1 MSVLVF
7 GSLNLDL
14 VTYADKLPAI
24 GETIVGEKLLKF
36 PGGKGLNQAIAAR
49 RAGSEVLMV
58 GSIGNDADGDYL
70 FDILKSENIDPKFIT
85 KTSEQTGIAVIEVS
99 KSAENRII
107 IIAGANSKTRFSNE
121 VLTSSP
127 SVTVSLAQL
136 ETPIAEVAK
145 FIHES
150 KAAGKITMLNPAP
163 IQKLDQQL
171 LQDTDYLIANETEAS
186 FLVGSAVEHLSK
198 DEAVT
203 IARQLQKNGS
213 KKVIITLG
221 EQGSVY
227 LDQEKELF
235 TPANKVKAVDTTAA
249 GDAFCGAFATAISE
263 NKPVEYALKFA
274 SAAGGLAA
282 TKAGAVPSLP
292 TQQEILSMITS
303 LD

>member
-1 MSVLVF
+1 
-7 GSLNLDL
+7 
-14 VTYADKLPAI
+14 
-24 GETIVGEKLLKF
+24 
-36 PGGKGLNQAIAAR
+36 
-49 RAGSEVLMV
+49 MV

-70 FDILKSENIDPKFIT
+70 FNILKSENIDPKFIT

-150 KAAGKITMLNPAP
+150 KAAGKITILNPAP

-186 FLVGSAVEHLSK
+186 FLIGSAVEHLSQ

-235 TPANKVKAVDTTAA
+235 TPAYKVKAVDTTAA

-292 TQQEILSMITS
+292 SQQEILSMITS

>member
-150 KAAGKITMLNPAP
+150 KAAGKITILNPAP

-186 FLVGSAVEHLSK
+186 FLIGSAVEHLSQ

-235 TPANKVKAVDTTAA
+235 TPAYKVKAVDTTAA

-292 TQQEILSMITS
+292 SQQEILSMITS

>member
-70 FDILKSENIDPKFIT
+70 FNILKSENIDPKFIT

-150 KAAGKITMLNPAP
+150 KAAGKITILNPAP

-186 FLVGSAVEHLSK
+186 FLIGSAVEHLSK

-235 TPANKVKAVDTTAA
+235 TPAYKVKAVDTTAA

>member
-70 FDILKSENIDPKFIT
+70 FNILKSENIDPKFIT

-150 KAAGKITMLNPAP
+150 KAAGKITILNPAP

-186 FLVGSAVEHLSK
+186 FLIGSAVEHLSQ

-235 TPANKVKAVDTTAA
+235 TPAYKVKAVDTTAA

-263 NKPVEYALKFA
+263 NKPVEYALRFA
-274 SAAGGLAA
+274 SGAGGLAA

-292 TQQEILSMITS
+292 SQQEILSMITS

>member
-150 KAAGKITMLNPAP
+150 KAAGKITILNPAP

-186 FLVGSAVEHLSK
+186 FLIGSAVEHLSK
-198 DEAVT
+198 DEAVS

-235 TPANKVKAVDTTAA
+235 TPAYKVKAVDTTAA

-292 TQQEILSMITS
+292 TQQEILSMFTS

>member
-70 FDILKSENIDPKFIT
+70 FNVLKSENIDPKFIT

-136 ETPIAEVAK
+136 ETSIAEVAK

-150 KAAGKITMLNPAP
+150 KTAGKITMLNPAP

-186 FLVGSAVEHLSK
+186 FLIGSAVEHLSK

-227 LDQEKELF
+227 LDQEKDLF
-235 TPANKVKAVDTTAA
+235 IPAYKVKAVDTTAA

>member
-127 SVTVSLAQL
+127 SVNVSLAQL

-171 LQDTDYLIANETEAS
+171 LQDTDFLIANETEAS

-198 DEAVT
+198 DEAVR

-235 TPANKVKAVDTTAA
+235 TPAYKVKAVDTTAA

>member
-121 VLTSSP
+121 VLTSSL

-150 KAAGKITMLNPAP
+150 KAAGKITILNPAP

-186 FLVGSAVEHLSK
+186 FLIGSAVEHLSK
-198 DEAVT
+198 DEAMT

-235 TPANKVKAVDTTAA
+235 TPAYKVKAVDTTAA

-292 TQQEILSMITS
+292 TQQEILSMFTS

>member
-150 KAAGKITMLNPAP
+150 KAAGKITILNPAP

-186 FLVGSAVEHLSK
+186 FLIGSAVEHLSK
-198 DEAVT
+198 DEAMT

-235 TPANKVKAVDTTAA
+235 TPAYKVKAVDTTAA

-292 TQQEILSMITS
+292 TQQEILSMFTS

>member
-70 FDILKSENIDPKFIT
+70 FNILKSENIDPKFIT

-150 KAAGKITMLNPAP
+150 KAAGKITILNPAP

-186 FLVGSAVEHLSK
+186 FLVGRAVEYLSK

-203 IARQLQKNGS
+203 IARQLQKNGL

-235 TPANKVKAVDTTAA
+235 TPAYKVKAVDTTAA

>member
-292 TQQEILSMITS
+292 TQQEILSMFTS

>member
-58 GSIGNDADGDYL
+58 GSIGNDADGDFL
-70 FDILKSENIDPKFIT
+70 FDILKSENIDHKFIT

-145 FIHES
+145 FIYES
-150 KAAGKITMLNPAP
+150 KAAGKITILNPAP

-171 LQDTDYLIANETEAS
+171 LQNSDYLIANETEAS
-186 FLVGSAVEHLSK
+186 FLVGSAIEHLSK

-235 TPANKVKAVDTTAA
+235 TPAYKVKAVDTTAA

>member
-70 FDILKSENIDPKFIT
+70 FNILKSENIDPKFIT

-150 KAAGKITMLNPAP
+150 KAAGKITILNPAP

-171 LQDTDYLIANETEAS
+171 VQDTDYLIANETEAS
-186 FLVGSAVEHLSK
+186 FLIGSAVEHLSK
-198 DEAVT
+198 DEAMT

-235 TPANKVKAVDTTAA
+235 TPAYKVKAVDTTAA

-292 TQQEILSMITS
+292 TQQEILSMFTS

>member
-186 FLVGSAVEHLSK
+186 FLIGSAVEHLSK

-235 TPANKVKAVDTTAA
+235 TPAYKVKAVDTTAA

-292 TQQEILSMITS
+292 TQQEILSMFTS

>member
-107 IIAGANSKTRFSNE
+107 IIAGANSKTRFSNK

-292 TQQEILSMITS
+292 TQQEILSMFTS

>member
-150 KAAGKITMLNPAP
+150 KAAGKITILNPAP

-186 FLVGSAVEHLSK
+186 FLIGSTVEHLSK

-235 TPANKVKAVDTTAA
+235 TPAYKVKAVDTTAA

-292 TQQEILSMITS
+292 TQQEILSMFTS

>member
-70 FDILKSENIDPKFIT
+70 FDILKSENIDPKFII

-107 IIAGANSKTRFSNE
+107 IIAGANAKTRFSNE

-186 FLVGSAVEHLSK
+186 FLIGSAVEHLSQ

-235 TPANKVKAVDTTAA
+235 TPAYKVKAVDTTAA

-292 TQQEILSMITS
+292 TQHEILSMITS

>member
-70 FDILKSENIDPKFIT
+70 FDILKSEKIDPKFIT

-107 IIAGANSKTRFSNE
+107 IIAGANAKTRFSNE

-127 SVTVSLAQL
+127 LVTVSLAQL

-186 FLVGSAVEHLSK
+186 FLIGSAVEHLSK

-235 TPANKVKAVDTTAA
+235 TPAYKVKAVDTTAA

-292 TQQEILSMITS
+292 TQQEILSMFTS

>member
-107 IIAGANSKTRFSNE
+107 IIAGANSKTRFSNK

>member
-150 KAAGKITMLNPAP
+150 KAAGKITILNPAP

-186 FLVGSAVEHLSK
+186 FLIGSAVEHLSR

-235 TPANKVKAVDTTAA
+235 TPAYKVKAVDTTAA

-292 TQQEILSMITS
+292 TQQEILSMFTS

>member
-150 KAAGKITMLNPAP
+150 KAAGKITILNPAP

-186 FLVGSAVEHLSK
+186 FLIGSAVEHLSK
-198 DEAVT
+198 DEALT

-263 NKPVEYALKFA
+263 NKPVEYSLKFA
-274 SAAGGLAA
+274 SAAGALAA

>member
-150 KAAGKITMLNPAP
+150 KAAGKITILNPAP

-186 FLVGSAVEHLSK
+186 FLIGSAVEHLSK

-235 TPANKVKAVDTTAA
+235 TPAYKVKAVDTTAA
-249 GDAFCGAFATAISE
+249 GDAFCGAIATAISE

>member
-107 IIAGANSKTRFSNE
+107 IIAGANSKTKFSNE

-150 KAAGKITMLNPAP
+150 KAAGKITILNPAP

-186 FLVGSAVEHLSK
+186 FLIGSAVEHLSK

-227 LDQEKELF
+227 LDQGKELF
-235 TPANKVKAVDTTAA
+235 TPAYKVKAVDTTAA

>member
-70 FDILKSENIDPKFIT
+70 FNILKSENIDPKFIT

-136 ETPIAEVAK
+136 ETPISEVAK

-150 KAAGKITMLNPAP
+150 KAAGKITILNPAP
-163 IQKLDQQL
+163 IQKLGQQL

-198 DEAVT
+198 DEAMT

-235 TPANKVKAVDTTAA
+235 TPAYKVKAVDTTAA

-292 TQQEILSMITS
+292 TQQEILSMFTS

>member
-49 RAGSEVLMV
+49 RAGSDVLMV

-70 FDILKSENIDPKFIT
+70 FNILKSENIDPKFIT

-150 KAAGKITMLNPAP
+150 KAAGKITILNPAP

-186 FLVGSAVEHLSK
+186 FLVGRAVEYLSK

-203 IARQLQKNGS
+203 IARQLQKNGL

-235 TPANKVKAVDTTAA
+235 TPAYKVKAVDTTAA

>member
-150 KAAGKITMLNPAP
+150 KAAGKITILNPAP

-186 FLVGSAVEHLSK
+186 FLIGSAVEHLSK
-198 DEAVT
+198 DEAMT

-235 TPANKVKAVDTTAA
+235 TPAFKVKAVDTTAA

-292 TQQEILSMITS
+292 TQQEILSMFTS

>member
-107 IIAGANSKTRFSNE
+107 IIAGANSKSRFSNE

-150 KAAGKITMLNPAP
+150 KAAGKITILNPAP

-171 LQDTDYLIANETEAS
+171 LQDTDYLIANETEVS
-186 FLVGSAVEHLSK
+186 FLIGSAVEHLSK

-235 TPANKVKAVDTTAA
+235 TPAYKVKAVDTTAA

-292 TQQEILSMITS
+292 TQQEILSMFTS

>member
-150 KAAGKITMLNPAP
+150 KAAGKITILNPAP

-186 FLVGSAVEHLSK
+186 FLIGSAVEHLSK

-235 TPANKVKAVDTTAA
+235 TPAYKVKAVDTTAA
-249 GDAFCGAFATAISE
+249 GDAFCGAFATVISE

-292 TQQEILSMITS
+292 TQQEILSMFTS

>member
-1 MSVLVF
+1 
-7 GSLNLDL
+7 
-14 VTYADKLPAI
+14 
-24 GETIVGEKLLKF
+24 
-36 PGGKGLNQAIAAR
+36 
-49 RAGSEVLMV
+49 
-58 GSIGNDADGDYL
+58 
-70 FDILKSENIDPKFIT
+70 
-85 KTSEQTGIAVIEVS
+85 
-99 KSAENRII
+99 
-107 IIAGANSKTRFSNE
+107 
-121 VLTSSP
+121 
-127 SVTVSLAQL
+127 VTVSLAQL

-150 KAAGKITMLNPAP
+150 KAAGKITILNPAP

-171 LQDTDYLIANETEAS
+171 LQDTDFLIANETEAS

-198 DEAVT
+198 DEAVR

-235 TPANKVKAVDTTAA
+235 TPAYKVKAVDTTAA

-292 TQQEILSMITS
+292 TQQEILSMFTS

>member
-150 KAAGKITMLNPAP
+150 KAAGKITILNPAP

-186 FLVGSAVEHLSK
+186 FLIGSAVEHLSK

-235 TPANKVKAVDTTAA
+235 TPAYKVKAVDTTAA

-292 TQQEILSMITS
+292 SQQEILSMITS

>member
-150 KAAGKITMLNPAP
+150 KAAGKITILNPAP

-186 FLVGSAVEHLSK
+186 FLIGSAVEHLSK

-235 TPANKVKAVDTTAA
+235 TPAYKVKAVDTTAA

-274 SAAGGLAA
+274 SAAGALAA

-292 TQQEILSMITS
+292 TQQEILSMFTS

>member
-70 FDILKSENIDPKFIT
+70 FNILKSENIDPKFIT

-150 KAAGKITMLNPAP
+150 KAAGKITILNPAP

-235 TPANKVKAVDTTAA
+235 TPAYKVKAVDTTAA

>member
-171 LQDTDYLIANETEAS
+171 LQDTDFLIANETEAS

-235 TPANKVKAVDTTAA
+235 TPAYKVKAVDTTAA

-292 TQQEILSMITS
+292 TQQEILSMFTS

>member
-107 IIAGANSKTRFSNE
+107 IIAGANSKTRFSNK

-150 KAAGKITMLNPAP
+150 KAAGKITILNPAP

-186 FLVGSAVEHLSK
+186 FLIGSAVEHLSK

-235 TPANKVKAVDTTAA
+235 TPAYKVKAVDTTAA

>member
-70 FDILKSENIDPKFIT
+70 FNILKSENIDPKFIT

-136 ETPIAEVAK
+136 ETPISEVAK

-150 KAAGKITMLNPAP
+150 KAAGKITILNPAP

-186 FLVGSAVEHLSK
+186 FLIGSAVEHLSK
-198 DEAVT
+198 DEAVS

-235 TPANKVKAVDTTAA
+235 TPAYKVKAVDTTAA

-292 TQQEILSMITS
+292 TQQEILSMFTS

>member
-14 VTYADKLPAI
+14 VTYADKLPVI

-70 FDILKSENIDPKFIT
+70 FNILKSENIDPKFIT

-107 IIAGANSKTRFSNE
+107 IIAGANSKTRFLNE

-150 KAAGKITMLNPAP
+150 KEAGKITILNPAP

-186 FLVGSAVEHLSK
+186 FLIGSAVEHLSK
-198 DEAVT
+198 DEAVS

-227 LDQEKELF
+227 LGQEKELF
-235 TPANKVKAVDTTAA
+235 TPAYKVKAVDTTAA

>member
-235 TPANKVKAVDTTAA
+235 TPAYKVKAVDTTAA

-292 TQQEILSMITS
+292 TQQEILSMFTS

>member
-107 IIAGANSKTRFSNE
+107 IIAGANSKTRFSNK

-150 KAAGKITMLNPAP
+150 KAAGKITILNPAP

>member
-107 IIAGANSKTRFSNE
+107 IIAGANAKTRFSNE

-127 SVTVSLAQL
+127 LVTVSLAQL

-186 FLVGSAVEHLSK
+186 YLIGSAVEHLSK

-235 TPANKVKAVDTTAA
+235 TPAYKVKAVDTTAA

-292 TQQEILSMITS
+292 TQQEILSMFTS